1 MFFHVGVIKF
11 HIDIIIYYKVFVS
24 KYMFVHVGGIGF
36 HVSII
41 LYNQVFTKKC
51 YFLATKS

>member
-1 MFFHVGVIKF
+1 MFFHVGA
-11 HIDIIIYYKVFVS
+11 
-24 KYMFVHVGGIGF
+24 IGF

-51 YFLATKS
+51 YFLATKSW